1 MKVLERVLSG
11 REGRA
16 RLQKYILESAPLIV
30 QVSLNLPGYPK
41 ETAGSLNLVEA
52 IGVFMVKKCTSM
64 GGRTPSLWVL
74 ENGMGPAFL
83 FGAEKVPPKKV
94 KELAMSLEDRSL
106 WGAVL
111 DIDVILSAGALTRAS
126 LGYRPRKCFLCDLPA
141 KECARQRRH
150 EIGELR
156 KIAESS
162 LRVGLREMSLP

>member
-74 ENGMGPAFL
+74 ENGMAQKSKGACHVPGGPQL
-83 FGAEKVPPKKV
+83 MG
-94 KELAMSLEDRSL
+94 
-106 WGAVL
+106 
-111 DIDVILSAGALTRAS
+111 
-126 LGYRPRKCFLCDLPA
+126 
-141 KECARQRRH
+141 
-150 EIGELR
+150 
-156 KIAESS
+156 SS
-162 LRVGLREMSLP
+162 P